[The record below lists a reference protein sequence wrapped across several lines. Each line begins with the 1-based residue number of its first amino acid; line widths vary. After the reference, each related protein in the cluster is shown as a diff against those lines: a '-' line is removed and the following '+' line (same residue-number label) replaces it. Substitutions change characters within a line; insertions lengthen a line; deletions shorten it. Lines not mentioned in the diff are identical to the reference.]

1 MVDHDREKSAPPPP
15 IPELFAGRSWR
26 RTWFLTAAM
35 GTALLLSIF
44 GGYELIEREWLTGV
58 WSDDAL
64 HVAHIVRGMGSAVL
78 LGTLAFLLVWRA
90 RRRAEGRLRE
100 AYGELEAA
108 FRERSDRLAREAA
121 FRGRLFDAL
130 QSQVVVVDRKGK
142 VVEANRV
149 ALDACGEKLIGASI
163 GSPCTVLG
171 GSCQGETCVATQALK
186 TGRPI
191 VGEFTRTNA
200 ATGRIFAIDAYPV
213 PSPSGGPPDVVIEV
227 LRDITDQKRFE
238 AASRDQERLAA
249 VGVLAAGI
257 AHDIA
262 NPLAS
267 MSSELEL
274 LEIEIARERGRV
286 DRSSSPKATDLAR
299 ISESIRVVR
308 GEAERIRRALRDM
321 TDFARRRNEDQT
333 LVPVGVAIE
342 DAVRMV
348 RHDVRARRVR
358 FHVELAKDL
367 PPVKIV
373 EDHLVSV
380 IVNLLLNA
388 LDAMPDG
395 GDLTITAEAV
405 GRFVHVSVKDSGHG
419 MSEDV
424 LRRATEPLFTTKQAG
439 RGTGLGLSISAD
451 VMRAAGGSLDIES
464 APGLGTTVH
473 LTCPAVSHA

>member
-1 MVDHDREKSAPPPP
+1 MLERDREKSAPSPP

-26 RTWFLTAAM
+26 RTWLITAGI

-44 GGYELIEREWLTGV
+44 GGYELLERQWLRDA

-64 HVAHIVRGMGSAVL
+64 HVAHIARGMGSAVL

-90 RRRAEGRLRE
+90 RRQAENRLRE
-100 AYGELEAA
+100 AYGQLEAA
-108 FRERSDRLAREAA
+108 FRERSDRLARESA

-130 QSQVVVVDRKGK
+130 QSHLIVVDRKGI

-149 ALDACGEKLIGASI
+149 ALDACGEKLIGATI
-163 GSPCTVLG
+163 GAPCTVLG
-171 GSCQGETCVATQALK
+171 GTCSGQMCVATQALR

-191 VGEFTRTNA
+191 VGEVTRTHA

-213 PSPSGGPPDVVIEV
+213 PTPGGGPSDVVIEV
-227 LRDITDQKRFE
+227 LRDITAAKRFE
-238 AASRDQERLAA
+238 AASRDQEKLAA

-274 LEIEIARERGRV
+274 LEGE
-286 DRSSSPKATDLAR
+286 TDLAR
-299 ISESIRVVR
+299 IGESVRVLR
-308 GEAERIRRALRDM
+308 GEADRMRRTLRDM
-321 TDFARRRNEDQT
+321 TDFARRRSEDQT

-348 RHDVRARRVR
+348 RHDVRARNVR
-358 FHVELAKDL
+358 FHVDLAPDL
-367 PPVKIV
+367 PPVMIV
-373 EDHLVSV
+373 EDHLVMV

-388 LDAMPDG
+388 FDAMPDG
-395 GDLTITAEAV
+395 GELTIEAESVA
-405 GRFVHVSVKDSGHG
+405 RFVHVTVKDSGHG
-419 MSEDV
+419 MTEDV

-473 LTCPAVSHA
+473 LTCPAVSDA